1 MYLERIWCSP
11 FILERPEG
19 LLTEEESIEL
29 AYAFMLAESE
39 RASDETLE
47 AISRLLFPLVVLPVD
62 EDNGLVLDGSGLFS
76 SRIDITPLNL
86 EYPLRDLETDDFK
99 SFVSVLGKCVKLAR
113 AQFLSKPKAVSLA
126 GWVGEDFAAD
136 VRSLLPKFRE
146 VTNVKESGVI
156 EPLIRTDDKVFLS
169 VTKWFPKASIVS
181 EAGEKQDSL
190 FRIVDSRI
198 QSMETKLSEMKR
210 DFRERESELR
220 AEAQQKIES
229 ERENM
234 RERLKRAEQ
243 EAFSKDFPQPLSSL
257 ETHARIIS
265 DKLNSIRS
273 AAYSKDMDKI
283 FETIQEAGKALREAE
298 RSIEEIEREYLKYQ
312 KEMEKFYKQR
322 EREIAAV
329 EAEFQKREKKIR
341 REPQEKIDKM
351 QEEIDQFEELIVRAN
366 QLREEIT
373 SLFDTWKENM
383 EKEIGYAR
391 GLTIPLRH
399 FGDRTEAFPIYLPFF
414 VIKYQRNRKAQYH
427 IVPPLI
433 PRPESKVLYE
443 SPATLEELAVKYE
456 RNLKKGKLFTKI
468 ELGLRENNV
477 LESPEKTQKL
487 QRGISLLESSLHVDS
502 SLVETVRE
510 AYEKRFEKSISEG

>member
-1 MYLERIWCSP
+1 MEIIDDLSKVNLNNDTILTVGAFDGVHRGHQHLIQQMVEEARQTKRLAGLITFHPHPSAVLSPYNPTRYLSTPGEKAALLERLGLDILAILP
-11 FILERPEG
+11 FDQEMAQTSAQDFIAQVRRHLH
-19 LLTEEESIEL
+19 
-29 AYAFMLAESE
+29 LAE
-39 RASDETLE
+39 L
-47 AISRLLFPLVVLPVD
+47 
-62 EDNGLVLDGSGLFS
+62 
-76 SRIDITPLNL
+76 
-86 EYPLRDLETDDFK
+86 
-99 SFVSVLGKCVKLAR
+99 
-113 AQFLSKPKAVSLA
+113 
-126 GWVGEDFAAD
+126 WVGEDFAAD

-146 VTNVKESGVI
+146 VTDVKESEVI

-181 EAGEKQDSL
+181 EAAEKQDSF

-198 QSMETKLSEMKR
+198 RSMETKLSEMKR
-210 DFRERESELR
+210 DFRERGAELR

-283 FETIQEAGKALREAE
+283 FETIQEASKALREAE
-298 RSIEEIEREYLKYQ
+298 KSIAEIEREYLKYQ

-322 EREIAAV
+322 EREIAAA
-329 EAEFQKREKKIR
+329 EAEFQKREKKIQ
-341 REPQEKIDKM
+341 RELQEKIDKM
-351 QEEIDQFEELIVRAN
+351 REEIDQLEELIVRAN
-366 QLREEIT
+366 QLREEIN
-373 SLFDTWKENM
+373 SLFGTWKENM
-383 EKEIGYAR
+383 VKEIEYAR
-391 GLTIPLRH
+391 GLTIPLHR
-399 FGDRTEAFPIYLPFF
+399 FGGRKEAFPIYLPFF

-433 PRPESKVLYE
+433 PKPESKVLYE

-456 RNLKKGKLFTKI
+456 RNLKKGKLLTKI

-477 LESPEKTQKL
+477 LESAEKTQKL
-487 QRGISLLESSLHVDS
+487 QIGISLLESSLHVDP

-510 AYEKRFEKSISEG
+510 AYEKRFEKSLGEG